1 MKRISLLFLFLFLP
15 SYFYAQSA
23 IELFP
28 GNLNIHPFAA
38 NTLEPK
44 LGFLFH
50 TSENELRLD
59 IGNSYDFIHINSCY
73 GTFSFGADLFTYTR
87 LRKEENFH
95 FPVDAVDYLFGINFG
110 YKKDFG
116 CYEIGARLRISHIS
130 AHLVDGHYDKNT
142 GNWIDNQL
150 PRVYSREFFELI
162 PYIKYKTFRA
172 YAGATYIFHI
182 DPPYIGKDNYQ
193 AGFEYFLPWQPV
205 CNVNPYIA
213 YDFKI
218 IHLDSYSGNNSLIA
232 GIKFGNSFGRGFSLY
247 YQYYSGHSIHGEY
260 FDKRVDYSAIGINLD
275 L

>member
-1 MKRISLLFLFLFLP
+1 MKRFIFFLLALFTAV
-15 SYFYAQSA
+15 SINAQGN

-28 GNLNIHPFAA
+28 GNLNIQPFAA

-59 IGNSYDFIHINSCY
+59 IGNSLDFFHLTTCG

-116 CYEIGARLRISHIS
+116 NYEIGARLRISHIS
-130 AHLVDGHYDKNT
+130 AHIVDGHIDKST
-142 GNWIDNQL
+142 GGWIDNHP

-162 PYIKYKTFRA
+162 PYIKYNTLRA

-182 DPPYIGKDNYQ
+182 DPPYLGKDNYQ
-193 AGFEYFLPWQPV
+193 AGFEYFIPWQPV
-205 CNVNPYIA
+205 SNLTPYIA
-213 YDFKI
+213 YDFKL
-218 IHLDSYSGNNSLIA
+218 IHLDSYSGNNSITA
-232 GIKFGNSFGRGFSLY
+232 GLKFGKSFGRGFSLY
-247 YQYYSGHSIHGEY
+247 YQYYSGHSVHGEY
-260 FDKRVDYSAIGINLD
+260 FDKRVSYSAIGINLD